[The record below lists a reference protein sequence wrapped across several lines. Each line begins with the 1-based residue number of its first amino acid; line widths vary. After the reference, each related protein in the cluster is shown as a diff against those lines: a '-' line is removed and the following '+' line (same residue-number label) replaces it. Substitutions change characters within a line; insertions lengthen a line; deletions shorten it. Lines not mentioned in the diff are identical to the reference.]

1 MDAVKLLLIFF
12 AGIGAGFINVFAGG
26 GSFLTIPLLIFM
38 GMPSAV
44 ANGTNR
50 LAVLA
55 QCALGVERFRRKGIF
70 NYKLGLLVAFPS
82 VTGAVIGSFIAVNL
96 PDHIF
101 NKVLAAV
108 MIFVLISI
116 LRKSPEN
123 NVSVK
128 KEPNTRR
135 KIILAAAFFFV
146 GLYGGIIQAGVGI
159 VIIAILSFMTDLS
172 LVKINSLKLFII
184 AFYMI
189 FSVAVFASG
198 GKIEWAPGLVL
209 AAGSVIGAWLGVNL
223 AVKKGDRFIRAILA
237 VVIPAIAVKL
247 LFFM

>member
-1 MDAVKLLLIFF
+1 MYSVKLLLIFS
-12 AGIGAGFINVFAGG
+12 AGICAGFINVFAGG
-26 GSFLTIPLLIFM
+26 GSLLTIPLLIFM
-38 GMPSAV
+38 GLPSAV

-50 LAVLA
+50 LAILA

-70 NYKLGLLVAFPS
+70 DYKLGLLVAFPS
-82 VTGAVIGSFIAVNL
+82 VTGAVIGSLIAVDL
-96 PDHIF
+96 PDRIF
-101 NKVLAAV
+101 NRVLAVV

-116 LRKSPEN
+116 LRKSPKN
-123 NVSVK
+123 NISVK
-128 KEPNTRR
+128 KEPSTRR
-135 KIILAAAFFFV
+135 KIILSAAFFFV

-159 VIIAILSFMTDLS
+159 IIIAILSFLTDLS
-172 LVKINSLKLFII
+172 LVKINSLKLFIV

-189 FSVAVFASG
+189 FSVAIFASS

-209 AAGSVIGAWLGVNL
+209 AAGSAAGAWMGVN
-223 AVKKGDRFIRAILA
+223 VTIKKGDRFIRAVLA